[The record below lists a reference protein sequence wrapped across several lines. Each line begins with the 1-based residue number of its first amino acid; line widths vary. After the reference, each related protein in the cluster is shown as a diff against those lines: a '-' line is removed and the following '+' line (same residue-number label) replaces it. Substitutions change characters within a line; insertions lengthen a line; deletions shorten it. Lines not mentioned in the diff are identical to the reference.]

1 MEFSLTAEQLRAA
14 RAMLRLDQA
23 ALAAAAGVSVE
34 TVKRLERMEG
44 RLSDV
49 RVSTIDALQSALEAR
64 GIVFTN
70 GGQPGVAIRA
80 TAEGI
85 LRAGEMAR
93 AGGPALPEPTGL
105 AKQILDAGK
114 RRRGEIE

>member
-1 MEFSLTAEQLRAA
+1 LTAEQLRAA
-14 RAMLRLDQA
+14 RAMLRIDQT

-49 RVSTIDALQSALEAR
+49 RVSTIDALQSALEAK
-64 GIVFTN
+64 GIVFTD
-70 GGQPGVAIRA
+70 GGLPGVAIKA
-80 TAEGI
+80 TAEQI
-85 LRAGEMAR
+85 IRAGEMAR
-93 AGGPALPEPTGL
+93 SGGWPLPEPTGL
-105 AKQILDAGK
+105 AKAILDAGK